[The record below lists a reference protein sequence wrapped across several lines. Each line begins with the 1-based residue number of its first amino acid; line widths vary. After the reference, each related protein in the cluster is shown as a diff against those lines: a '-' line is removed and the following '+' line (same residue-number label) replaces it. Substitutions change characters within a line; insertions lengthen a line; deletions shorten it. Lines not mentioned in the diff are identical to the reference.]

1 MQSRAIFVVAF
12 LLFSSAAALAESRA
26 VCQSMPRPYAS
37 SCDTA
42 VLPVRLRSE
51 GAFAQAFARSL
62 CRPRA
67 PLCTSAG
74 TITASAN
81 GRAVSINYSTRQQWA
96 SSQ

>member
-1 MQSRAIFVVAF
+1 MQSRAIFVVTF

-26 VCQSMPRPYAS
+26 VCQSMPRHAS

-42 VLPVRLRSE
+42 VLTVTLRSQ
-51 GAFAQAFARSL
+51 GPFAQAFARRL

-74 TITASAN
+74 TITPSAN
-81 GRAVSINYSTRQQWA
+81 GRAVSINYSIRQQWA